1 MKTPRSEFTQTLRSA
16 GTGDVAAAERLWS
29 LLYDELRRIA
39 HRQLLGER
47 PDHTLS
53 TTALVHEAYL
63 RLVDQVEA
71 GRDERTYFFGVAAR
85 VMRQVLVDYARARAA
100 KKRGGGLRNVP
111 LDEARYLTDE
121 RAEELMA
128 LDEALSKLER
138 LNARLSRVVECCYF
152 GGFTQKETADVLNV
166 SVRTVERDWLKAKA
180 WLYHEIHGPS
190 GNA

>member
-29 LLYDELRRIA
+29 LLYDELRRVA

-111 LDEARYLTDE
+111 LDEARYLSDE